1 MESSNFTLQ
10 FKINITTFCD
20 FRGELLAKIYK
31 YKRRSLAEMAVYQE
45 LCDKEIEVTLIENK
59 VAALAGSI
67 GEVLEHY
74 HSEL

>member
-1 MESSNFTLQ
+1 
-10 FKINITTFCD
+10 
-20 FRGELLAKIYK
+20 
-31 YKRRSLAEMAVYQE
+31 MAVYQE

-74 HSEL
+74 YSEL